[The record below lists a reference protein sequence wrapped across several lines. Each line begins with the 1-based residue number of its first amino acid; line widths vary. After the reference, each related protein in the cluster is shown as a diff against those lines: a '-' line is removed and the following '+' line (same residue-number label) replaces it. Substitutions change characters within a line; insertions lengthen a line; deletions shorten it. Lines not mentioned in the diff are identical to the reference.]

1 MDIKVPSRI
10 CWTNLQC
17 CSPVCQYTESTSTAS
32 VHCSVPKPHMIPN
45 FRMSRDA
52 FHIIIKC
59 MLTWA
64 PTRSHPS
71 ASSWMM
77 SQLQLIYKTL
87 TTLTYNHTHTQTI
100 QTIILHT
107 RTRKDINL
115 RPKDGR
121 PQFLNFKLAISS
133 IGLFNELEN
142 VTRERT
148 IDFIQFYELI
158 ELTAKRSPIFSVADD
173 CYCDAISEI
182 VYKNHHRTYMKR
194 PVISRTNI
202 FKRTRLITDSHMYVV
217 CTWKW
222 CVLRKWWRAN
232 QVKVILRTHLL
243 LSALSH
249 SGDQSCEWWRQA
261 STKN

>member
-1 MDIKVPSRI
+1 
-10 CWTNLQC
+10 
-17 CSPVCQYTESTSTAS
+17 
-32 VHCSVPKPHMIPN
+32 
-45 FRMSRDA
+45 
-52 FHIIIKC
+52 
-59 MLTWA
+59 
-64 PTRSHPS
+64 
-71 ASSWMM
+71 MM

-173 CYCDAISEI
+173 RTI
-182 VYKNHHRTYMKR
+182 VIAMQFLKLFTK
-194 PVISRTNI
+194 T
-202 FKRTRLITDSHMYVV
+202 ITVH
-217 CTWKW
+217 
-222 CVLRKWWRAN
+222 
-232 QVKVILRTHLL
+232 I
-243 LSALSH
+243 
-249 SGDQSCEWWRQA
+249 
-261 STKN
+261 

>member
-1 MDIKVPSRI
+1 MLDRFTVLLSSVP
-10 CWTNLQC
+10 
-17 CSPVCQYTESTSTAS
+17 VHKSTSTAS
-32 VHCSVPKPHMIPN
+32 VHWSVPKPHMIPN

-173 CYCDAISEI
+173 RTI
-182 VYKNHHRTYMKR
+182 VIAMQFLKLFTK
-194 PVISRTNI
+194 T
-202 FKRTRLITDSHMYVV
+202 ITVHIWSG
-217 CTWKW
+217 
-222 CVLRKWWRAN
+222 
-232 QVKVILRTHLL
+232 Q
-243 LSALSH
+243 LSAEQTFS
-249 SGDQSCEWWRQA
+249 SERYW
-261 STKN
+261 